1 MIRICTDPEINAVV
15 KAERLSIEKGISR
28 APRLLTRLLTRHGLL
43 DRDASPKRP
52 VGCPN

>member
-28 APRLLTRLLTRHGLL
+28 APRLLTRHGLL

-52 VGCPN
+52 VGCLN